1 MVETSHLN
9 SSDESISLVVDAST
23 NPVQIGIPSLDSWNA
38 IIPTE
43 EQALEGLFF
52 ATEKV
57 LSVTKRKISEI
68 DTIFF
73 CEGPGS
79 TLSLRIAAAFVR
91 TLKWNNPHSSFSVL
105 SYNALDLASI
115 LAPSPEC
122 IIQAPFRIGL
132 RFVRIPNQNP
142 LLSEKKIISEDE
154 ALNQYP
160 SSYHLP
166 DIRKRT
172 KPVDPAKTLSYDL
185 SKTKGLKDLLQIS
198 KPCPEI
204 LPYNP
209 KAPVFKKWNP
219 QLLKN

>member
-23 NPVQIGIPSLDSWNA
+23 SPVQIGIPGLDSWNA

-43 EQALEGLFF
+43 EHALEGLFF
-52 ATEKV
+52 ATEKA

-115 LAPSPEC
+115 LAPSPGC
-122 IIQAPFRIGL
+122 II
-132 RFVRIPNQNP
+132 
-142 LLSEKKIISEDE
+142 LSLIHI
-154 ALNQYP
+154 
-160 SSYHLP
+160 
-166 DIRKRT
+166 
-172 KPVDPAKTLSYDL
+172 
-185 SKTKGLKDLLQIS
+185 
-198 KPCPEI
+198 
-204 LPYNP
+204 
-209 KAPVFKKWNP
+209 
-219 QLLKN
+219 